1 MAVFRNSG
9 ESQSDIFQNRI
20 TKYLMKY
27 IRGRRYRYIK
37 NLTVR
42 TNNNELAEDVGTNC
56 INDEVFMGLPVLEQI
71 GDDKLYAVL
80 SEIGVEGLQIIL
92 LRVERGLT
100 FEEIADELNSNAV
113 NVRKKY
119 NRLITLIRKEIG
131 YEFY

>member
-1 MAVFRNSG
+1 
-9 ESQSDIFQNRI
+9 
-20 TKYLMKY
+20 MKY